1 MVLIDYIHIITA
13 TLFAL
18 SAFYKLHRRQS
29 EHFFTRSLV
38 ALWFALTVLNRE
50 MPVDF
55 VRLMSNYVIMLIPMV
70 ELIQPGL
77 QKYYRGKV

>member
-1 MVLIDYIHIITA
+1 MELIDYIHIATC
-13 TLFAL
+13 TLFSLA
-18 SAFYKLHRRQS
+18 AFYKLYRRQS

-38 ALWFALTVLNRE
+38 ALWFLLTILNRD